1 MTITTAKTA
10 AKCMAGGCKNRA
22 AIEISTERPGI
33 RSRLRLCDE
42 CAAKLY
48 AALGGRMI
56 PKSYETVAR
65 RKPDE
70 KPPKGV

>member
-1 MTITTAKTA
+1 M
-10 AKCMAGGCKNRA
+10 
-22 AIEISTERPGI
+22 
-33 RSRLRLCDE
+33 CDE